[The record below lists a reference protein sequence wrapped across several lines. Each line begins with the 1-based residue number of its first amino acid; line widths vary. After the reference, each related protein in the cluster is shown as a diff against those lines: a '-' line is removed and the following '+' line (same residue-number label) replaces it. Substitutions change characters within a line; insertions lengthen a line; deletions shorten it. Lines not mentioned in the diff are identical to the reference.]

1 MSLLQTVNDL
11 RGAMTYGDAQQALSV
26 AYAELTEHPNPQSA
40 EAARQVNAFRNKL
53 GGKTVRRAWDFG
65 GDAAGT
71 VSQDQALTET
81 DRAKMENLANQLEKA
96 QLPGGGGLDPEAK
109 VSFIEEYKGEAAF
122 AGFGIIVAIV
132 LGFFLAFRR

>member
-11 RGAMTYGDAQQALSV
+11 RGAMTYGDAQKALGL
-26 AYAELTEHPNPQSA
+26 AYSELTESPNPQSA
-40 EAARQVNAFRNKL
+40 EAARQIAAFRNKL

-65 GDAAGT
+65 GNAPGT
-71 VSQDQALTET
+71 VTQDQALTET

-109 VSFIEEYKGEAAF
+109 VSFIEEYKEEAAF
-122 AGFGIIVAIV
+122 AGFGIIAMIV